1 MLNFLWKHF
10 TFHSFS
16 VLNLTEIS
24 ENKLISFLIASY
36 NNEWQS
42 NASVSKILFFFVFE
56 VSYVNSTFT
65 NLNVDAFVGQV
76 SNNNPESKMTFEN
89 IDLKNPGFG
98 SLVSSFPN
106 VIYKN
111 IKVHKK
117 CR

>member
-1 MLNFLWKHF
+1 MIKKF
-10 TFHSFS
+10 
-16 VLNLTEIS
+16 
-24 ENKLISFLIASY
+24 ISFLIASY
-36 NNEWQS
+36 INEWQS
-42 NASVSKILFFFVFE
+42 YATVSKRFFILFFE